1 MDDPASM
8 SPEQLTSTPT
18 KQDLLKEEIQKI
30 GYEDIFTGPNNEKTF
45 DEILLKEWNCVL
57 REFKE

>member
-1 MDDPASM
+1 M

-18 KQDLLKEEIQKI
+18 KQDLLQEEIQKI

-45 DEILLKEWNCVL
+45 DEILL
-57 REFKE
+57 RE